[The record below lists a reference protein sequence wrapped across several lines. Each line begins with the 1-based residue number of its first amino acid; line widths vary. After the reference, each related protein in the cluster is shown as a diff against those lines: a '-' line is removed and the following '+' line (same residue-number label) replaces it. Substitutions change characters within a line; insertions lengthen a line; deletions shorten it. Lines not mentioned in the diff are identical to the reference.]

1 MLLSIKVENMS
12 PKNTHKRVLLN
23 KNKSGQVEY
32 CEACDVVEME
42 VGPVSIRL
50 HAQDLEH
57 FSALIQAA
65 EMRLNYYNVEKARYE
80 TGVLK
85 MEGVH

>member
-1 MLLSIKVENMS
+1 MS
-12 PKNTHKRVLLN
+12 PKNEHKRILLN
-23 KNKSGQVEY
+23 KNQSGQVEY

-50 HAQDLEH
+50 HAQDLEL
-57 FSALIQAA
+57 FSALIQEA
-65 EMRLNYYNVEKARYE
+65 EMRLSFYNVEKERYE
-80 TGVLK
+80 MGMPK

>member
-1 MLLSIKVENMS
+1 MS
-12 PKNTHKRVLLN
+12 PKNEHKRILLN
-23 KNKSGQVEY
+23 KNQSGQVEY

-50 HAQDLEH
+50 HAQDLAS
-57 FSALIQAA
+57 FSALILAA
-65 EMRLNYYNVEKARYE
+65 EMRLSFYNVEKDRYE
-80 TGVLK
+80 TGMLK